1 MIGRRL
7 VLAGAAGLVVMPAFA
22 AAGAPELTIFEL
34 RQYTVR
40 GGTRAAF
47 TRLFGERFVTSQD
60 AVGSHVRAV
69 FRDLDDPDRFV
80 WIRGFAD
87 MPARQAALES
97 FYFGP
102 VWKAHRE
109 QANAM
114 IVDSDNVLLLKPVAG
129 TIGPQM
135 LGGGG
140 LVRIA
145 IHRLRDVDP
154 GAFADAFASRLQ
166 PAIAAAGG
174 RVAATLATEAAPN
187 NFPRLPVRDHDPVF
201 LWIAPFP
208 DEAAERAFSRRLNA
222 TNGWR
227 DGLADAVLP
236 AFMQKPEILRLV
248 PSITVPDA

>member
-1 MIGRRL
+1 MIDRRL
-7 VLAGAAGLVVMPAFA
+7 FLAGAAGTAVLPAFA
-22 AAGAPELTIFEL
+22 AVPPALTVFEL
-34 RQYTVR
+34 RQYTVK

-47 TRLFGERFVTSQD
+47 TRLFEAQLVASQD

-80 WIRGFAD
+80 WMRGFAD
-87 MPARQAALES
+87 MPARKAALEA
-97 FYFGP
+97 FYYGP

-109 QANAM
+109 QANGM

-129 TIGPQM
+129 MIGPRAI
-135 LGGGG
+135 GGRG

-154 GAFADAFASRLQ
+154 AAFAEAFAARLQ

-174 RVAATLATEAAPN
+174 RVTVTLVTETAPN
-187 NFPRLPVRDHDPVF
+187 DFPRLPVREKDPVF
-201 LWIAPFP
+201 LWIAHFP
-208 DEAAERAFSRRLNA
+208 DEAAERDFTRRLNA
-222 TNGWR
+222 ASGWR

-236 AFMQKPEILRLV
+236 AFMQKPEVLRLV
-248 PSITVPDA
+248 PSIPVPDA

>member
-1 MIGRRL
+1 MIDRRL
-7 VLAGAAGLVVMPAFA
+7 LLAGAASLTIAPAFA
-22 AAGAPELTIFEL
+22 ADGAPALTIFEL
-34 RQYTVR
+34 RQYTVK

-47 TRLFGERFVTSQD
+47 TRLFKEQFVTSQD
-60 AVGSHVRAV
+60 EVGSHVRAV

-80 WIRGFAD
+80 WMRGFAD
-87 MPARQAALES
+87 MAARKAALEA

-114 IVDSDNVLLLKPVAG
+114 IVDSDNVLLLRPVSG
-129 TIGPQM
+129 VVGPK
-135 LGGGG
+135 LFGGAG

-145 IHRLRDVDP
+145 IHRLHDVDP
-154 GAFADAFASRLQ
+154 VAFEDAFAARLK

-174 RVAATLATEAAPN
+174 RVVATLVTEMADN
-187 NFPRLPVRDHDPVF
+187 NFPRLPVREHDPIF
-201 LWIAPFP
+201 LWIALFP
-208 DEAAERAFSRRLNA
+208 DETAERAFSGRLA
-222 TNGWR
+222 AASGWR

-236 AFMQKPEILRLV
+236 AFMQKAEVLRLV